1 MTKKRRKNFL
11 MKYLGLWVLIGFVGV
26 LGLRS
31 LVLAKTDGRVLGWRS
46 IFLASRG
53 SGGGTSGS
61 TESSGSSSSDDSK
74 SGSGSGSES
83 VSGFGSGTGGST
95 TTVVGTTVRPTAIVT
110 TTVTRKIERDEAA
123 EVEEVEDE
131 TEVEDE
137 IEDEVEDE
145 VEEMDDVQRA
155 INEIR
160 KEEVRTE
167 VRFGEGE
174 RIRVR
179 TKDGRTRVEVT
190 SAGVKTKLE
199 YRDGRVVV
207 KAEAEGETEQELE
220 DDAILAISQR
230 LDDRGIRVA
239 TAAGERFVLQQGA
252 TGAVTKFPLTIDL
265 ATNTLVVNT
274 PAGERPVAV
283 LPGQAVT
290 GLLVAQIVSQIG
302 GQRVAELATSGELT
316 GVKQLVTLAVREGV
330 LVYEI
335 VGLSN
340 QRLLGLIPV
349 AVERTAVVSAETGE
363 LVTVRESLLNRVMD
377 ALAF

>member
-1 MTKKRRKNFL
+1 M
-11 MKYLGLWVLIGFVGV
+11 
-26 LGLRS
+26 
-31 LVLAKTDGRVLGWRS
+31 LAKTDGRVLGWRS

-53 SGGGTSGS
+53 SDDGNSGESGGGGTSGS
-61 TESSGSSSSDDSK
+61 SESSGSSSTDDSRPSSDSN
-74 SGSGSGSES
+74 SGSGQSGS
-83 VSGFGSGTGGST
+83 SGTSGVTGSGIGGST
-95 TTVVGTTVRPTAIVT
+95 SVNSTVAKPTA
-110 TTVTRKIERDEAA
+110 TVTRRVERVEAT

-131 TEVEDE
+131 TEEVEVEDE
-137 IEDEVEDE
+137 IEDEVDE
-145 VEEMDDVQRA
+145 VEDMDDVQRA

-160 KEEVRTE
+160 EDEARTE

-179 TKDGRTRVEVT
+179 TKDGRTRIEVT
-190 SAGVKTKLE
+190 SEGIKTKLE
-199 YRDGRVVV
+199 YRDGRATV
-207 KAEAEGETEQELE
+207 KAEREDGTEEELE
-220 DDAILAISQR
+220 DEAILAIGQR

-252 TGAVTKFPLTIDL
+252 TGAVTKFPLTLDL
-265 ATNTLVVNT
+265 ATNTLMVNT

-316 GVKQLVTLAVREGV
+316 GVKQLVTLIDREGV
-330 LVYEI
+330 SVYEI

-349 AVERTAVVSAETGE
+349 AVERTAIVSAETGE
-363 LVTVRESLLNRVMD
+363 LVTVRESLLNRVID
-377 ALAF
+377 TLAF

>member
-1 MTKKRRKNFL
+1 

-53 SGGGTSGS
+53 SDDGTSGS

-330 LVYEI
+330 SVYEI